1 MNPDQWQQVERI
13 FHAALERDAAERDC
27 FLKEECDDELV
38 RREVASLLANHK
50 TDNLLEGTALEEA
63 ARLLAEDQARVVE
76 GQTISH
82 YRLLSRMGAG
92 GMGEVYLARDTRL
105 GRKVALKLLTSELT
119 QSRDRLR
126 RFRRRVPLQPSITR
140 TS

>member
-50 TDNLLEGTALEEA
+50 TDNLLEGTAL
-63 ARLLAEDQARVVE
+63 
-76 GQTISH
+76 
-82 YRLLSRMGAG
+82 YR
-92 GMGEVYLARDTRL
+92 ARDEM
-105 GRKVALKLLTSELT
+105 KL
-119 QSRDRLR
+119 
-126 RFRRRVPLQPSITR
+126 
-140 TS
+140 